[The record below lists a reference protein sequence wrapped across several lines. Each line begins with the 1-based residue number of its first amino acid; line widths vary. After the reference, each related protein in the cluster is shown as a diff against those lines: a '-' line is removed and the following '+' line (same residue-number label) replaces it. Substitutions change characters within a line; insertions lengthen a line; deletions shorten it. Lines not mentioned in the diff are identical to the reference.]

1 MDAAV
6 ADDAAL
12 GICPMQ
18 GLQLL
23 EPAQEAPRDCKRKK
37 SEAAEGD
44 AQPCLLVKKLVLE
57 HLRKQA
63 PSLRC
68 GGDFFEALNA
78 AVKELLD
85 MSVSRATANG
95 RLTVRKCDL

>member
-1 MDAAV
+1 MDAAA

-12 GICPMQ
+12 Q
-18 GLQLL
+18 GSQLL

-37 SEAAEGD
+37 TEAADGD
-44 AQPCLLVKKLVLE
+44 AQQCLLVKKLVVE

-95 RLTVRKCDL
+95 RLTVKKCDL